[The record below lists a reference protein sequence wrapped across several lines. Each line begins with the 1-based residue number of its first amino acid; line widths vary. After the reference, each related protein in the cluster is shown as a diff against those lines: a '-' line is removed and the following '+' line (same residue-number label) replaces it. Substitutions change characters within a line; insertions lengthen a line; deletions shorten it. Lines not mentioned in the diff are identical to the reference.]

1 MVRTGVTAL
10 TLTLPTVSALITLSG
25 IIQPQI
31 TQEMRAFVSDLQI
44 IEINEKI
51 IADEIFLSV
60 QTTSPVAEILTS
72 TNFLN
77 LQKFANLSALRVDCV
92 AVDPAGFQ
100 SVNKRSFGKKR
111 LLLLDVD
118 STLIQEEVI
127 ELLAI
132 KAGAGA
138 EVERITAAAM
148 SGQIEFGAA
157 LDARVKLLAGLPETV
172 LEEVRQ
178 EITLTA
184 GARELIAALQKL
196 GHQVGIVSGG
206 FIDVIEP
213 LAKELNIDFIRANKL
228 EIIEGKL
235 TGRLEGTVIDRAG
248 KAQALCDFAKISTVE
263 IADTVAIGDGAND
276 IDMLKTA
283 GLGIAFNAKPI
294 LQSVADISLNSPNL
308 DCALYL
314 MGLSEAEI
322 ALI

>member
-1 MVRTGVTAL
+1 MAL

-25 IIQPQI
+25 TFQPQI
-31 TQEMRAFVSDLQI
+31 TQKMLAFLSAL
-44 IEINEKI
+44 EITEVTEKI
-51 IADEIFLSV
+51 IAGKLFLSV
-60 QTTSPVAEILTS
+60 KTTTPAAEILTS
-72 TNFLN
+72 ANFLN
-77 LQKFANLSALRVDCV
+77 LQKFANSSALTVDCV
-92 AVDPAGFQ
+92 TGENVVSH
-100 SVNKRSFGKKR
+100 SVNTRSIGKKR
-111 LLLLDVD
+111 LVLLDVD

-127 ELLAI
+127 ELLAN

-138 EVERITAAAM
+138 EVARITAAAM
-148 SGQIEFGAA
+148 SGQIEFAAA
-157 LDARVKLLAGLPETV
+157 LDARVKLLTGLPETV

-235 TGRLEGTVIDRAG
+235 TGRLEGSVIDRAG
-248 KAQALCDFAKISTVE
+248 KAQALRDFAKISDVE
-263 IADTVAIGDGAND
+263 IAETVAIGDGAND
-276 IDMLKTA
+276 LDMLKTT
-283 GLGIAFNAKPI
+283 GIGIAFNAKPI

>member
-1 MVRTGVTAL
+1 MLAFL
-10 TLTLPTVSALITLSG
+10 SALEITEV
-25 IIQPQI
+25 
-31 TQEMRAFVSDLQI
+31 T
-44 IEINEKI
+44 EKI
-51 IADEIFLSV
+51 MAGKLFLSV
-60 QTTSPVAEILTS
+60 KTTTPAAEILTS
-72 TNFLN
+72 ANFLN
-77 LQKFANLSALRVDCV
+77 LQKFANSSALTVDCV
-92 AVDPAGFQ
+92 TGENVVSH
-100 SVNKRSFGKKR
+100 SVNTRSIGKKR
-111 LLLLDVD
+111 LVLLDVD

-127 ELLAI
+127 ELLAN

-138 EVERITAAAM
+138 EVARITAAAM
-148 SGQIEFGAA
+148 SGQIEFAEA
-157 LDARVKLLAGLPETV
+157 LDARVKLLTGLPETV

-235 TGRLEGTVIDRAG
+235 TGRLEGSVIDRAG
-248 KAQALCDFAKISTVE
+248 KAQALRDFAKISDVE
-263 IADTVAIGDGAND
+263 IAETVAIGDGAND
-276 IDMLKTA
+276 IDMLKIA
-283 GLGIAFNAKPI
+283 GIGIAFNAKPI
-294 LQSVADISLNSPNL
+294 LQSVADISLNTPNL

>member
-1 MVRTGVTAL
+1 MTTL

-25 IIQPQI
+25 TFQPQI
-31 TQEMRAFVSDLQI
+31 TQKMLAFLSAL
-44 IEINEKI
+44 EITEVTEKI
-51 IADEIFLSV
+51 IAGKLFLSV
-60 QTTSPVAEILTS
+60 KTTTPAAEILTS
-72 TNFLN
+72 ANFLN
-77 LQKFANLSALRVDCV
+77 LQEFANSSALTVDCV
-92 AVDPAGFQ
+92 MGENVVSH
-100 SVNKRSFGKKR
+100 SVITRSIGKKR
-111 LLLLDVD
+111 LVLLDVD

-127 ELLAI
+127 ELLAN

-138 EVERITAAAM
+138 EVARITAAAM
-148 SGQIEFGAA
+148 SGQIEFAAA
-157 LDARVKLLAGLPETV
+157 LAARVKLLTGLPETV

-184 GARELIAALQKL
+184 GARELISVLQKL

-213 LAKELNIDFIRANKL
+213 LAKELLIDFIRANKL
-228 EIIEGKL
+228 EIMEGKL
-235 TGRLEGTVIDRAG
+235 TGRLEGSVIDRAG
-248 KAQALCDFAKISTVE
+248 KAQALRDFAKISDVE
-263 IADTVAIGDGAND
+263 IAETVAIGDGAND
-276 IDMLKTA
+276 IDMLKIA
-283 GLGIAFNAKPI
+283 GIGIAFNAKPI

>member
-1 MVRTGVTAL
+1 MAL

-25 IIQPQI
+25 TFQPQI
-31 TQEMRAFVSDLQI
+31 TQKMLAFLSAL
-44 IEINEKI
+44 EITEVTEKI
-51 IADEIFLSV
+51 MAGKLFLSV
-60 QTTSPVAEILTS
+60 KTTTPAAEILTS
-72 TNFLN
+72 ANFLN
-77 LQKFANLSALRVDCV
+77 LQKFANSSALTVDCV
-92 AVDPAGFQ
+92 TGENVVSH
-100 SVNKRSFGKKR
+100 SVNTRSIGKKR
-111 LLLLDVD
+111 LVLLDVD

-127 ELLAI
+127 ELLAN

-138 EVERITAAAM
+138 EVARITAAAM
-148 SGQIEFGAA
+148 SGQIEFAAA
-157 LDARVKLLAGLPETV
+157 LDARVKLLTGLPERV

-235 TGRLEGTVIDRAG
+235 TGRLEGSVIDRAG
-248 KAQALCDFAKISTVE
+248 KAQALRDFAKISDVE
-263 IADTVAIGDGAND
+263 IAETVAIGDGAND
-276 IDMLKTA
+276 IDMLKIA
-283 GLGIAFNAKPI
+283 GIGIAFNAKPI
-294 LQSVADISLNSPNL
+294 LQSVADISLNTPNL

>member
-1 MVRTGVTAL
+1 MAL
-10 TLTLPTVSALITLSG
+10 PLTLPTVSALITLSG
-25 IIQPQI
+25 TFQPQI
-31 TQEMRAFVSDLQI
+31 TQKMLAFLSAL
-44 IEINEKI
+44 EITEVTEKI
-51 IADEIFLSV
+51 MAGKLFLSV
-60 QTTSPVAEILTS
+60 KTTTPAAEILTS
-72 TNFLN
+72 ANFLN
-77 LQKFANLSALRVDCV
+77 LQKFANSSALTVDCV
-92 AVDPAGFQ
+92 TGENVVSH
-100 SVNKRSFGKKR
+100 SVNTRSIGKKR
-111 LLLLDVD
+111 LVLLDVD

-127 ELLAI
+127 ELLAN

-138 EVERITAAAM
+138 EVARITAAAM
-148 SGQIEFGAA
+148 SGQIEFAAA
-157 LDARVKLLAGLPETV
+157 LDARVKLLTGLPETV

-235 TGRLEGTVIDRAG
+235 TGRLEGSVIDRAG
-248 KAQALCDFAKISTVE
+248 KAQALRDFAKISDVE
-263 IADTVAIGDGAND
+263 IAETVAIGDGAND
-276 IDMLKTA
+276 LDMLKTA
-283 GLGIAFNAKPI
+283 GIGIAFNAKPI

>member
-1 MVRTGVTAL
+1 MAL

-25 IIQPQI
+25 TFQPQI
-31 TQEMRAFVSDLQI
+31 TQKMLAFLSAL
-44 IEINEKI
+44 EITEVTEKI
-51 IADEIFLSV
+51 MAGKLFLSV
-60 QTTSPVAEILTS
+60 KTTTPAAEILTS
-72 TNFLN
+72 ANFLN
-77 LQKFANLSALRVDCV
+77 LQKFANSSALTVDCV
-92 AVDPAGFQ
+92 TGENVVSH
-100 SVNKRSFGKKR
+100 SVNTRSIGKKR
-111 LLLLDVD
+111 LVLLDVD

-127 ELLAI
+127 ELLAN

-138 EVERITAAAM
+138 EVARITAAAM
-148 SGQIEFGAA
+148 SGQIEFAAA
-157 LDARVKLLAGLPETV
+157 LDARVKLLTGLPETV

-235 TGRLEGTVIDRAG
+235 TGRLEGSVIDRAG
-248 KAQALCDFAKISTVE
+248 KAQALRDFAKISDVE
-263 IADTVAIGDGAND
+263 IAETVAIGDGAND
-276 IDMLKTA
+276 LDMLKTA
-283 GLGIAFNAKPI
+283 GIGIAFNAKPI

>member
-1 MVRTGVTAL
+1 MAL

-25 IIQPQI
+25 TFQPQI
-31 TQEMRAFVSDLQI
+31 TQKMLAFLSAL
-44 IEINEKI
+44 EITEVTEKI
-51 IADEIFLSV
+51 IAGKLFLSV
-60 QTTSPVAEILTS
+60 KTTTPAAEILTS
-72 TNFLN
+72 ANFLN
-77 LQKFANLSALRVDCV
+77 LQKFANSSALTVDCV
-92 AVDPAGFQ
+92 TGENVVSH
-100 SVNKRSFGKKR
+100 SVNTRSIGKKR
-111 LLLLDVD
+111 LVLLDVD

-127 ELLAI
+127 ELLAN

-138 EVERITAAAM
+138 EVARITAAAM
-148 SGQIEFGAA
+148 SGQIEFAEA
-157 LDARVKLLAGLPETV
+157 LDARVKLLTGLPETV

-235 TGRLEGTVIDRAG
+235 TGRLEGSVIDRAG
-248 KAQALCDFAKISTVE
+248 KAQALRDFAKISDVE
-263 IADTVAIGDGAND
+263 IAETVAIGDGAND
-276 IDMLKTA
+276 LDMLKTA
-283 GLGIAFNAKPI
+283 GIGIAFNAKPI

>member
-1 MVRTGVTAL
+1 MLAFL
-10 TLTLPTVSALITLSG
+10 SALEITEV
-25 IIQPQI
+25 
-31 TQEMRAFVSDLQI
+31 T
-44 IEINEKI
+44 EKI
-51 IADEIFLSV
+51 MAGKLFLSV
-60 QTTSPVAEILTS
+60 KTTTPAAEILTS
-72 TNFLN
+72 ANFLN
-77 LQKFANLSALRVDCV
+77 LQKFANSSALTVDCV
-92 AVDPAGFQ
+92 TGENVVSH
-100 SVNKRSFGKKR
+100 SVNTRSIGKKR
-111 LLLLDVD
+111 LVLLDVD

-127 ELLAI
+127 ELLAN

-138 EVERITAAAM
+138 EVARITAAAM
-148 SGQIEFGAA
+148 SGQIEFAEA
-157 LDARVKLLAGLPETV
+157 LDARVKLLTGLPETV

-184 GARELIAALQKL
+184 GARELISALQKL

-235 TGRLEGTVIDRAG
+235 TGRLEGSVIDRAG
-248 KAQALCDFAKISTVE
+248 KAQALRDFAKILDVE
-263 IADTVAIGDGAND
+263 IAETVAIGDGAND
-276 IDMLKTA
+276 IDMLKIA
-283 GLGIAFNAKPI
+283 GIGIAFNAKPI
-294 LQSVADISLNSPNL
+294 LQSVADISLNTPNL

>member
-1 MVRTGVTAL
+1 MAL
-10 TLTLPTVSALITLSG
+10 PLTLPTVSALITLSG
-25 IIQPQI
+25 TFQPQI
-31 TQEMRAFVSDLQI
+31 TQKMLAFLSAL
-44 IEINEKI
+44 EITEVTEKI
-51 IADEIFLSV
+51 MAGKLFLSV
-60 QTTSPVAEILTS
+60 KTTTPAAEILTS
-72 TNFLN
+72 ANFLN
-77 LQKFANLSALRVDCV
+77 LQKFANSSALTVDCV
-92 AVDPAGFQ
+92 TGENVVSH
-100 SVNKRSFGKKR
+100 SVNTRSIGKKR
-111 LLLLDVD
+111 LVLLDVD

-127 ELLAI
+127 ELLAN

-138 EVERITAAAM
+138 EVARITAAAM
-148 SGQIEFGAA
+148 SGQIEFAAA
-157 LDARVKLLAGLPETV
+157 LDARVKLLTGLPETV

-235 TGRLEGTVIDRAG
+235 TGRLEGSVIDRAG
-248 KAQALCDFAKISTVE
+248 KAQALRDFAKISAVE
-263 IADTVAIGDGAND
+263 IAETVAIGDGAND
-276 IDMLKTA
+276 IDMLKIA
-283 GLGIAFNAKPI
+283 GIGIAFNAKPI
-294 LQSVADISLNSPNL
+294 LQSVADISLNTPNL

>member
-1 MVRTGVTAL
+1 MAL
-10 TLTLPTVSALITLSG
+10 PLTLPTVSALITLSG
-25 IIQPQI
+25 TFQPQI
-31 TQEMRAFVSDLQI
+31 TQKMLAFLSAL
-44 IEINEKI
+44 EITEVTEKI
-51 IADEIFLSV
+51 IAGKLFLSV
-60 QTTSPVAEILTS
+60 KTTTPAAEILTS
-72 TNFLN
+72 ANFLN
-77 LQKFANLSALRVDCV
+77 LQKFANSSALTVDCV
-92 AVDPAGFQ
+92 TGENVVSH
-100 SVNKRSFGKKR
+100 SVNTRSIGKKR
-111 LLLLDVD
+111 LVLLDVD

-127 ELLAI
+127 ELLAN

-138 EVERITAAAM
+138 EVARITAAAM
-148 SGQIEFGAA
+148 SGQIEFAAA
-157 LDARVKLLAGLPETV
+157 LDARVKLLTGLPETV

-235 TGRLEGTVIDRAG
+235 TGRLEGSVIDRAG
-248 KAQALCDFAKISTVE
+248 KAQALRDFAKISAVE
-263 IADTVAIGDGAND
+263 IPETVAIGDGAND
-276 IDMLKTA
+276 IDMLKIA
-283 GLGIAFNAKPI
+283 GIGIAFNAKPI
-294 LQSVADISLNSPNL
+294 LQSVADISLNTPNL

>member
-1 MVRTGVTAL
+1 MAL

-25 IIQPQI
+25 TFQPQI
-31 TQEMRAFVSDLQI
+31 TQKMLAFLSAL
-44 IEINEKI
+44 EITEVTEKI
-51 IADEIFLSV
+51 IAGKLFLSV
-60 QTTSPVAEILTS
+60 KTTTPAAEILTS
-72 TNFLN
+72 ANFLN
-77 LQKFANLSALRVDCV
+77 LQKFANSSALTVDCV
-92 AVDPAGFQ
+92 TGENVVSH
-100 SVNKRSFGKKR
+100 SVNTRSIGKKR
-111 LLLLDVD
+111 LVLLDVD

-127 ELLAI
+127 ELLAN

-138 EVERITAAAM
+138 EVARITAAAM
-148 SGQIEFGAA
+148 SGQIEFAAA
-157 LDARVKLLAGLPETV
+157 LDARVKLLTGLPETV

-184 GARELIAALQKL
+184 GARELISALQKL

-235 TGRLEGTVIDRAG
+235 TGRLEGSVIDRAG
-248 KAQALCDFAKISTVE
+248 KAQALRDFAKISDVE
-263 IADTVAIGDGAND
+263 IAETVAIGDGAND
-276 IDMLKTA
+276 IDMLKIA
-283 GLGIAFNAKPI
+283 GIGIAFNAKPI
-294 LQSVADISLNSPNL
+294 LQSVADISLNTPNL

>member
-1 MVRTGVTAL
+1 MAL
-10 TLTLPTVSALITLSG
+10 PLTLPTVSALITLSG
-25 IIQPQI
+25 TFQPQI
-31 TQEMRAFVSDLQI
+31 TQKMLAFLSAL
-44 IEINEKI
+44 EITEVTEKI
-51 IADEIFLSV
+51 MAGKLFLSV
-60 QTTSPVAEILTS
+60 KTTTPAAEILTS
-72 TNFLN
+72 ANFLN
-77 LQKFANLSALRVDCV
+77 LQKFANSSALTVDCV
-92 AVDPAGFQ
+92 TGENVVSH
-100 SVNKRSFGKKR
+100 SVNTRSIGKKR
-111 LLLLDVD
+111 LVLLDVD

-127 ELLAI
+127 ELLAN

-138 EVERITAAAM
+138 EVARITAAAM
-148 SGQIEFGAA
+148 SGQIEFAAA
-157 LDARVKLLAGLPETV
+157 LDARVKLLTGLPETV

-235 TGRLEGTVIDRAG
+235 TGRLEGSVIDRAG
-248 KAQALCDFAKISTVE
+248 KAQALRDFAKISDVE
-263 IADTVAIGDGAND
+263 IAETVAIGDGAND
-276 IDMLKTA
+276 LDMLKTA
-283 GLGIAFNAKPI
+283 GIGIAFNAKPI
-294 LQSVADISLNSPNL
+294 LQSVADISLNTPNL

>member
-1 MVRTGVTAL
+1 MAL
-10 TLTLPTVSALITLSG
+10 PLTLPTVSALITLSG
-25 IIQPQI
+25 TFQPQI
-31 TQEMRAFVSDLQI
+31 TQKMLAFLSAL
-44 IEINEKI
+44 EITEVTEKI
-51 IADEIFLSV
+51 MAGKLFLSV
-60 QTTSPVAEILTS
+60 KTTTPAAEILTS
-72 TNFLN
+72 ANFLN
-77 LQKFANLSALRVDCV
+77 LQKFANSSALTVDCV
-92 AVDPAGFQ
+92 TGENVVSH
-100 SVNKRSFGKKR
+100 SVNTRSIGKKR
-111 LLLLDVD
+111 LVLLDVD

-127 ELLAI
+127 ELLAN

-138 EVERITAAAM
+138 EVARITAAAM
-148 SGQIEFGAA
+148 SGQIEFAAA
-157 LDARVKLLAGLPETV
+157 LDARVKLLTGLPETV

-235 TGRLEGTVIDRAG
+235 TGRLEGSVIDRAG
-248 KAQALCDFAKISTVE
+248 KAQALRDFAKISDVE
-263 IADTVAIGDGAND
+263 IAETVAIGDGAND
-276 IDMLKTA
+276 IDMLKIA
-283 GLGIAFNAKPI
+283 GIGIAFNAKPI
-294 LQSVADISLNSPNL
+294 LQSVADISLNTPNL

>member
-1 MVRTGVTAL
+1 MAL
-10 TLTLPTVSALITLSG
+10 PLTLPTVSALITLSG
-25 IIQPQI
+25 TFQPQI
-31 TQEMRAFVSDLQI
+31 TQKMLAFLSAL
-44 IEINEKI
+44 EITEVTEKI
-51 IADEIFLSV
+51 IAGKLFLSV
-60 QTTSPVAEILTS
+60 KTTTPAAEILTS
-72 TNFLN
+72 ANFLN
-77 LQKFANLSALRVDCV
+77 LQKFANSSALTVDCV
-92 AVDPAGFQ
+92 TGENVVSH
-100 SVNKRSFGKKR
+100 SVNTRSIGKKR
-111 LLLLDVD
+111 LVLLDVD

-127 ELLAI
+127 ELLAN

-138 EVERITAAAM
+138 EVARITAAAM
-148 SGQIEFGAA
+148 SGQIEFAAA
-157 LDARVKLLAGLPETV
+157 LDARVKLLTGLPETV

-235 TGRLEGTVIDRAG
+235 TGRLEGSVIDRAG
-248 KAQALCDFAKISTVE
+248 KAQALRDFAKISDVE
-263 IADTVAIGDGAND
+263 IAETVAIGDGAND
-276 IDMLKTA
+276 IDMLKIA
-283 GLGIAFNAKPI
+283 GIGIAFNAKPI
-294 LQSVADISLNSPNL
+294 LQSVADISLNTPNL

>member
-1 MVRTGVTAL
+1 MTTL

-25 IIQPQI
+25 TFQPQI
-31 TQEMRAFVSDLQI
+31 TQKMLAFLSAL
-44 IEINEKI
+44 EITEVTEKI
-51 IADEIFLSV
+51 IAGKLFLSV
-60 QTTSPVAEILTS
+60 KTTTPAAEILTS
-72 TNFLN
+72 ANFSN
-77 LQKFANLSALRVDCV
+77 LQEFANSSALTVDCV
-92 AVDPAGFQ
+92 MGENVVSH
-100 SVNKRSFGKKR
+100 SVITRSIGKKR
-111 LLLLDVD
+111 LVLLDVD

-127 ELLAI
+127 ELLAN

-138 EVERITAAAM
+138 EVARITAAAM
-148 SGQIEFGAA
+148 SGQIEFAAA
-157 LDARVKLLAGLPETV
+157 LAARVKLLTGLPETV

-184 GARELIAALQKL
+184 GARELISVLQKL

-213 LAKELNIDFIRANKL
+213 LAKELLIDFIRANKL

-235 TGRLEGTVIDRAG
+235 TGRLEGSVIDRAG
-248 KAQALCDFAKISTVE
+248 KAQALRDFAKISDVE
-263 IADTVAIGDGAND
+263 IAETVAIGDGAND
-276 IDMLKTA
+276 IDMLKIA
-283 GLGIAFNAKPI
+283 GIGIAFNAKPI
-294 LQSVADISLNSPNL
+294 LQSVADISLNSPSL

>member
-1 MVRTGVTAL
+1 MAL

-25 IIQPQI
+25 TFQPQI
-31 TQEMRAFVSDLQI
+31 TQKMLAFLSAL
-44 IEINEKI
+44 EITEVTEKI
-51 IADEIFLSV
+51 IAGKLFLSV
-60 QTTSPVAEILTS
+60 KTTTPAAEILTS
-72 TNFLN
+72 ANFLN
-77 LQKFANLSALRVDCV
+77 LQKFANSSALTVDCV
-92 AVDPAGFQ
+92 TGENVVSH
-100 SVNKRSFGKKR
+100 SVNTRSIGKKR
-111 LLLLDVD
+111 LVLLDVD

-127 ELLAI
+127 ELLAN

-138 EVERITAAAM
+138 EVARITAAAM
-148 SGQIEFGAA
+148 SGQIEFAAA
-157 LDARVKLLAGLPETV
+157 LDARVKLLTGLPETV

-184 GARELIAALQKL
+184 GARELISALQKL

-235 TGRLEGTVIDRAG
+235 TGRLEGSVIDRAG
-248 KAQALCDFAKISTVE
+248 KAQALRDFAKISDVE
-263 IADTVAIGDGAND
+263 IAETVAIGDGAND
-276 IDMLKTA
+276 LDMLKTA
-283 GLGIAFNAKPI
+283 GIGIAFNAKPI

>member
-1 MVRTGVTAL
+1 MAL
-10 TLTLPTVSALITLSG
+10 PLTLPTVSALITLSG
-25 IIQPQI
+25 TFQPQI
-31 TQEMRAFVSDLQI
+31 TQKMLAFLSAL
-44 IEINEKI
+44 EITEVTEKI
-51 IADEIFLSV
+51 MAGKLFLSV
-60 QTTSPVAEILTS
+60 KTTTPAAEILTS
-72 TNFLN
+72 ANFLN
-77 LQKFANLSALRVDCV
+77 LQKFANSSALTVDCV
-92 AVDPAGFQ
+92 TGENVVSH
-100 SVNKRSFGKKR
+100 SVNTRSIGKKR
-111 LLLLDVD
+111 LVLLDVD

-127 ELLAI
+127 ELLAN

-138 EVERITAAAM
+138 EVARITAAAM
-148 SGQIEFGAA
+148 SGQIEFAAA
-157 LDARVKLLAGLPETV
+157 LDARVKLLTGLPETV

-184 GARELIAALQKL
+184 GARELISALQKL

-235 TGRLEGTVIDRAG
+235 TGRLEGSVIDRAG
-248 KAQALCDFAKISTVE
+248 KAQALRDFAKISDVE
-263 IADTVAIGDGAND
+263 IAETVAIGDGAND
-276 IDMLKTA
+276 IDMLKIA
-283 GLGIAFNAKPI
+283 GIGIAFNAKPI
-294 LQSVADISLNSPNL
+294 LQSVADISLNTPNL

>member
-1 MVRTGVTAL
+1 MAL

-25 IIQPQI
+25 TFQPQI
-31 TQEMRAFVSDLQI
+31 TQKMLAFLSAL
-44 IEINEKI
+44 EITEVTEKI
-51 IADEIFLSV
+51 IAGKLFLSV
-60 QTTSPVAEILTS
+60 KTTTPAAEILTS
-72 TNFLN
+72 ANFLN
-77 LQKFANLSALRVDCV
+77 LQKFANSSALTVDCV
-92 AVDPAGFQ
+92 TGENVVSH
-100 SVNKRSFGKKR
+100 SVNTRSIGKKR
-111 LLLLDVD
+111 LVLLDVD

-127 ELLAI
+127 ELLAN

-138 EVERITAAAM
+138 EVARITAAAM
-148 SGQIEFGAA
+148 SGQIEFAEA
-157 LDARVKLLAGLPETV
+157 LDARVKLLTGLPETV

-184 GARELIAALQKL
+184 GARELISALQKL

-235 TGRLEGTVIDRAG
+235 TGRLEGSVIDRAG
-248 KAQALCDFAKISTVE
+248 KAQALRDFAKISDVE
-263 IADTVAIGDGAND
+263 IAETVAIGDGAND
-276 IDMLKTA
+276 IDMLKIA
-283 GLGIAFNAKPI
+283 GIGIAFNAKPI
-294 LQSVADISLNSPNL
+294 LQSVADISLNTPNL

>member
-1 MVRTGVTAL
+1 MLAFL
-10 TLTLPTVSALITLSG
+10 SAL
-25 IIQPQI
+25 
-31 TQEMRAFVSDLQI
+31 
-44 IEINEKI
+44 EIAEVTEKI
-51 IADEIFLSV
+51 IAGKLFLSV
-60 QTTSPVAEILTS
+60 KTTTPAAKILTS
-72 TNFLN
+72 ANFLN
-77 LQKFANLSALRVDCV
+77 LQKFANSSALTVDCV
-92 AVDPAGFQ
+92 TGENVVSH
-100 SVNKRSFGKKR
+100 SVNTRSIGKKR
-111 LLLLDVD
+111 LVLLDVD

-172 LEEVRQ
+172 LKEVRQ

-213 LAKELNIDFIRANKL
+213 LAKELLIDFIRANKL

-248 KAQALCDFAKISTVE
+248 KAQALCDFAKISAVE
-263 IADTVAIGDGAND
+263 IPETVAIGDGAND
-276 IDMLKTA
+276 IDMLKIA
-283 GLGIAFNAKPI
+283 GIGIAFNAKPI

>member
-1 MVRTGVTAL
+1 MAL

-25 IIQPQI
+25 TFQPQI
-31 TQEMRAFVSDLQI
+31 TQKMLAFLSAL
-44 IEINEKI
+44 EITEVTEKI
-51 IADEIFLSV
+51 MAGKLFLSV
-60 QTTSPVAEILTS
+60 KTTTPAAEILTS
-72 TNFLN
+72 ANFLN
-77 LQKFANLSALRVDCV
+77 LQKFANSSALTVDCV
-92 AVDPAGFQ
+92 TGENVVSH
-100 SVNKRSFGKKR
+100 SVNTRSIGKKR
-111 LLLLDVD
+111 LVLLDVD

-127 ELLAI
+127 ELLAN

-138 EVERITAAAM
+138 EVARITAAAM
-148 SGQIEFGAA
+148 SGQIEFAAA
-157 LDARVKLLAGLPETV
+157 LDARVKLLTGLPETV

-235 TGRLEGTVIDRAG
+235 TGRLEGSVIDRAG
-248 KAQALCDFAKISTVE
+248 KAQALRDFAKISDVE
-263 IADTVAIGDGAND
+263 IAETVAIGDGAND
-276 IDMLKTA
+276 LDMLKTA
-283 GLGIAFNAKPI
+283 GIGIAFNAKPI
-294 LQSVADISLNSPNL
+294 LQSVADISLNTPNL

>member
-1 MVRTGVTAL
+1 MAL
-10 TLTLPTVSALITLSG
+10 PLTLPTVSALITLSG
-25 IIQPQI
+25 TFQPQI
-31 TQEMRAFVSDLQI
+31 TQKMLAFLSAL
-44 IEINEKI
+44 EITEVTEKI
-51 IADEIFLSV
+51 IAGKLFLSV
-60 QTTSPVAEILTS
+60 KTTTPAAEILTS
-72 TNFLN
+72 ANFLN
-77 LQKFANLSALRVDCV
+77 LQKFANSSALTVDCV
-92 AVDPAGFQ
+92 TGENVVSH
-100 SVNKRSFGKKR
+100 SVNTRSIGKKR
-111 LLLLDVD
+111 LVLLDVD

-127 ELLAI
+127 ELLAN

-138 EVERITAAAM
+138 EVARITAAAM
-148 SGQIEFGAA
+148 SGQIEFAAA
-157 LDARVKLLAGLPETV
+157 LDARVKLLTGLPETV

-235 TGRLEGTVIDRAG
+235 TGRLEGSVIDRAG
-248 KAQALCDFAKISTVE
+248 KAQALRDFAKISDVE
-263 IADTVAIGDGAND
+263 IAETVAIGDGAND
-276 IDMLKTA
+276 LDMLKTA
-283 GLGIAFNAKPI
+283 GIGIAFNAKPI

>member
-1 MVRTGVTAL
+1 MAL
-10 TLTLPTVSALITLSG
+10 PLTLPTVSALITLSG
-25 IIQPQI
+25 TFQPQI
-31 TQEMRAFVSDLQI
+31 TQKMLAFLSAL
-44 IEINEKI
+44 EITEVTEKI
-51 IADEIFLSV
+51 MAGKLFLSV
-60 QTTSPVAEILTS
+60 KTTTPAAEILTS
-72 TNFLN
+72 ANFLN
-77 LQKFANLSALRVDCV
+77 LQKFANSSALTVDCV
-92 AVDPAGFQ
+92 TGENVVSH
-100 SVNKRSFGKKR
+100 SVNTRSIGKKR
-111 LLLLDVD
+111 LVLLDVD

-127 ELLAI
+127 ELLAN

-138 EVERITAAAM
+138 EVARITAAAM
-148 SGQIEFGAA
+148 SGQIEFAEA
-157 LDARVKLLAGLPETV
+157 LDARVKLLTGLPETV

-184 GARELIAALQKL
+184 GARELISALQKL

-235 TGRLEGTVIDRAG
+235 TGRLEGSVIDRAG
-248 KAQALCDFAKISTVE
+248 KAQALRDFAKISDVE
-263 IADTVAIGDGAND
+263 IAETVAIGDGAND
-276 IDMLKTA
+276 IDMLKIA
-283 GLGIAFNAKPI
+283 GIGIAFNAKPI
-294 LQSVADISLNSPNL
+294 LQSVADISLNTPNL

>member
-1 MVRTGVTAL
+1 MAL

-25 IIQPQI
+25 TFQPQI
-31 TQEMRAFVSDLQI
+31 TQKMLAFLSAL
-44 IEINEKI
+44 EITEVTEKI
-51 IADEIFLSV
+51 IAGKLFLSV
-60 QTTSPVAEILTS
+60 KTTTPAAEILTS
-72 TNFLN
+72 ANFLN
-77 LQKFANLSALRVDCV
+77 LQKFANSSALTVDCV
-92 AVDPAGFQ
+92 TGENVVSH
-100 SVNKRSFGKKR
+100 SVNTRSIGKKR
-111 LLLLDVD
+111 LVLLDVD

-127 ELLAI
+127 ELLAN

-138 EVERITAAAM
+138 EVARITAAAM
-148 SGQIEFGAA
+148 SGQIEFAAA
-157 LDARVKLLAGLPETV
+157 LDARVKLLTGLPETV

-235 TGRLEGTVIDRAG
+235 TGRLEGSVIDRAG
-248 KAQALCDFAKISTVE
+248 KAQALRDFAKISAVE
-263 IADTVAIGDGAND
+263 IPETVAIGDGAND
-276 IDMLKTA
+276 IDMLKIA
-283 GLGIAFNAKPI
+283 GIGIAFNAKPI

>member
-1 MVRTGVTAL
+1 MTAL

-25 IIQPQI
+25 TAKPLI
-31 TQEMRAFVSDLQI
+31 TQKMLTLLNAL
-44 IEINEKI
+44 EITEVTEKT
-51 IADEIFLSV
+51 IAGEIFLSV
-60 QTTSPVAEILTS
+60 QTTSPVVEILAS

-77 LQKFANLSALRVDCV
+77 LQKFANHSALKVDCV
-92 AVDPAGFQ
+92 AVDSTEFR
-100 SVNKRSFGKKR
+100 SINTRSFGKKR

-127 ELLAI
+127 ELLAN

-138 EVERITAAAM
+138 EVARVTAAAM
-148 SGQIEFGAA
+148 SGQLEFTAA

-172 LEEVRQ
+172 LAEVRK

-184 GARELIAALQKL
+184 GARELILALQKL

-213 LAKELNIDFIRANKL
+213 LAKELHIDFIRANKL
-228 EIIEGKL
+228 EIIDQKL

-248 KAQALCDFAKISTVE
+248 KAQALRDFAN
-263 IADTVAIGDGAND
+263 IAGVDIAETVAIGDGAND
-276 IDMLKTA
+276 LDMLNIA
-283 GLGIAFNAKPI
+283 GIGIAFNAKPI
-294 LQSVADISLNSPNL
+294 LRSVADISLNSPHL

>member
-1 MVRTGVTAL
+1 MAL

-25 IIQPQI
+25 TFQPQI
-31 TQEMRAFVSDLQI
+31 TQKMLAFLSAL
-44 IEINEKI
+44 EITEVTEKI
-51 IADEIFLSV
+51 IAGKLFLSV
-60 QTTSPVAEILTS
+60 KTTTPAAEILTS
-72 TNFLN
+72 ANFLN
-77 LQKFANLSALRVDCV
+77 LQKFANSSALTVDCV
-92 AVDPAGFQ
+92 TGENVVSH
-100 SVNKRSFGKKR
+100 SVNTRSIGKKR
-111 LLLLDVD
+111 LVLLDVD

-127 ELLAI
+127 ELLAN

-138 EVERITAAAM
+138 EVARITAAAM
-148 SGQIEFGAA
+148 SGQIEFAAA
-157 LDARVKLLAGLPETV
+157 LDARVKLLTGLPETV

-184 GARELIAALQKL
+184 GARELISALQKL

-235 TGRLEGTVIDRAG
+235 TGRLEGSVIDRAG
-248 KAQALCDFAKISTVE
+248 KAQALRDFAKISDVE
-263 IADTVAIGDGAND
+263 IAETVAIGDGAND
-276 IDMLKTA
+276 LDMLKTA
-283 GLGIAFNAKPI
+283 GIGIAFNAKPI
-294 LQSVADISLNSPNL
+294 LQSVADISLNTPNL

>member
-1 MVRTGVTAL
+1 MAL

-25 IIQPQI
+25 TFQPQI
-31 TQEMRAFVSDLQI
+31 TQKMLAFLSAL
-44 IEINEKI
+44 EITEVTEKI
-51 IADEIFLSV
+51 IAGKLFLSV
-60 QTTSPVAEILTS
+60 KTTTPAAEILTS
-72 TNFLN
+72 ANFLN
-77 LQKFANLSALRVDCV
+77 LQKFANSSALTVDCV
-92 AVDPAGFQ
+92 TGENVVSH
-100 SVNKRSFGKKR
+100 SVNTRSIGKKR
-111 LLLLDVD
+111 LVLLDVD

-127 ELLAI
+127 ELLAN

-138 EVERITAAAM
+138 EVARITAAAM
-148 SGQIEFGAA
+148 SGQIEFAAA
-157 LDARVKLLAGLPETV
+157 LDARVKLLTGLPETV

-213 LAKELNIDFIRANKL
+213 LAKELLIDFIRANKL
-228 EIIEGKL
+228 EIMEGKL
-235 TGRLEGTVIDRAG
+235 TGRLEGSVIDRAG
-248 KAQALCDFAKISTVE
+248 KAQALRDFAKILDVE
-263 IADTVAIGDGAND
+263 IAETVAIGDGAND
-276 IDMLKTA
+276 IDMLKIA
-283 GLGIAFNAKPI
+283 GIGIAFNAKPI
-294 LQSVADISLNSPNL
+294 LQSVADISLNTPNL

>member
-1 MVRTGVTAL
+1 MAL

-25 IIQPQI
+25 TFQPQI
-31 TQEMRAFVSDLQI
+31 TQKMLAFLSAL
-44 IEINEKI
+44 EITEVTEKI
-51 IADEIFLSV
+51 IAGKLFLSV
-60 QTTSPVAEILTS
+60 KTTTPAAEILTS
-72 TNFLN
+72 ANFLN
-77 LQKFANLSALRVDCV
+77 LQKFANSSALTVDCV
-92 AVDPAGFQ
+92 TGENVVSH
-100 SVNKRSFGKKR
+100 SVNTRSIGKKR
-111 LLLLDVD
+111 LVLLDVD

-127 ELLAI
+127 ELLAN

-138 EVERITAAAM
+138 EVARITAAAM
-148 SGQIEFGAA
+148 SGQIEFAAA
-157 LDARVKLLAGLPETV
+157 LDARVKLLTGLPETV

-184 GARELIAALQKL
+184 GARELISALQKL

-235 TGRLEGTVIDRAG
+235 TGRLEGSVIDRAG
-248 KAQALCDFAKISTVE
+248 KAQALRDFAKISAVE
-263 IADTVAIGDGAND
+263 IAETVAIGDGAND
-276 IDMLKTA
+276 LDMLKTA
-283 GLGIAFNAKPI
+283 GIGIAFNAKPI
-294 LQSVADISLNSPNL
+294 LQSVADISLNTPNL

>member
-1 MVRTGVTAL
+1 MTAL

-25 IIQPQI
+25 TAQPRI
-31 TQEMRAFVSDLQI
+31 TQKMLAFVSDLQI
-44 IEINEKI
+44 IEVNEKI
-51 IADEIFLSV
+51 ITEEIFLSV
-60 QTTSPVAEILTS
+60 QTTSPAAEILTS
-72 TNFLN
+72 TNYLN

-92 AVDPAGFQ
+92 AVDPVVSR
-100 SVNKRSFGKKR
+100 SVNARSIGKKR

-127 ELLAI
+127 ELLAN

-148 SGQIEFGAA
+148 SGQIEFGEA

-172 LEEVRQ
+172 LTEVRK

-184 GARELIAALQKL
+184 GARELISALQGL

-213 LAKELNIDFIRANKL
+213 LARELLIDFIRANKL
-228 EIIEGKL
+228 EIIDGKL
-235 TGRLEGTVIDRAG
+235 TGRLEGSVIDRAG
-248 KAQALCDFAKISTVE
+248 KSQALRDFAKISEVE
-263 IADTVAIGDGAND
+263 IAGTVAIGDGAND
-276 IDMLKTA
+276 IDMLKIA
-283 GLGIAFNAKPI
+283 GIGIAFNAKPV
-294 LQSVADISLNSPNL
+294 LQSVADISLNSPHL

>member
-1 MVRTGVTAL
+1 MAL

-25 IIQPQI
+25 TFQPQI
-31 TQEMRAFVSDLQI
+31 TQKMLAFLSAL
-44 IEINEKI
+44 EITEVTEKI
-51 IADEIFLSV
+51 IAGKLFLSV
-60 QTTSPVAEILTS
+60 KTTTPAAEILTS
-72 TNFLN
+72 ANFLN
-77 LQKFANLSALRVDCV
+77 LQKFANSSALTVDCV
-92 AVDPAGFQ
+92 TGENVVSH
-100 SVNKRSFGKKR
+100 SVNTRSIGKKR
-111 LLLLDVD
+111 LVLLDVD

-127 ELLAI
+127 ELLAN

-138 EVERITAAAM
+138 EVARITAAAM
-148 SGQIEFGAA
+148 SGQIEFAAA
-157 LDARVKLLAGLPETV
+157 LDARVKLLTGLPETV

-213 LAKELNIDFIRANKL
+213 LAKELLIDFIRANKL
-228 EIIEGKL
+228 EIMDGKL
-235 TGRLEGTVIDRAG
+235 TGRLEGSVIDRAG
-248 KAQALCDFAKISTVE
+248 KAQALRDFAKISDVE
-263 IADTVAIGDGAND
+263 IAETVAIGDGAND
-276 IDMLKTA
+276 IDMLKIA
-283 GLGIAFNAKPI
+283 GIGIAFNAKPI
-294 LQSVADISLNSPNL
+294 LQSVADISLNTPNL

>member
-1 MVRTGVTAL
+1 ML
-10 TLTLPTVSALITLSG
+10 TFLSALEITEV
-25 IIQPQI
+25 
-31 TQEMRAFVSDLQI
+31 T
-44 IEINEKI
+44 EKI
-51 IADEIFLSV
+51 IAGKLFLSV
-60 QTTSPVAEILTS
+60 KTTTPAAEILTS
-72 TNFLN
+72 ANFLN
-77 LQKFANLSALRVDCV
+77 LQKFANSSALTVDCV
-92 AVDPAGFQ
+92 TGENVVSH
-100 SVNKRSFGKKR
+100 SVNTRSIGKKR
-111 LLLLDVD
+111 LVLLDVD

-127 ELLAI
+127 ELLAN

-138 EVERITAAAM
+138 EVARITAAAM
-148 SGQIEFGAA
+148 SGQIEFAEA
-157 LDARVKLLAGLPETV
+157 LDARVKLLTGLPETV

-213 LAKELNIDFIRANKL
+213 LAKELNIDFIRANNL

-235 TGRLEGTVIDRAG
+235 TGRLEGSVIDRAG
-248 KAQALCDFAKISTVE
+248 KAQALRDFAKISDVE
-263 IADTVAIGDGAND
+263 IAETVAIGDGAND
-276 IDMLKTA
+276 IDMLKIA
-283 GLGIAFNAKPI
+283 GIGIAFNAKPI

>member
-1 MVRTGVTAL
+1 MLAFL
-10 TLTLPTVSALITLSG
+10 SALEITEV
-25 IIQPQI
+25 
-31 TQEMRAFVSDLQI
+31 T
-44 IEINEKI
+44 EKI
-51 IADEIFLSV
+51 IAGKLFLSV
-60 QTTSPVAEILTS
+60 KTTTPAAEILTS
-72 TNFLN
+72 ANFLN
-77 LQKFANLSALRVDCV
+77 LQKFANSSALTVDSV
-92 AVDPAGFQ
+92 TGENVVSH
-100 SVNKRSFGKKR
+100 SVNTRSIGKKR
-111 LLLLDVD
+111 LVLLDVD

-127 ELLAI
+127 ELLAN

-138 EVERITAAAM
+138 EVARITAAAM
-148 SGQIEFGAA
+148 SGQIEFAEA
-157 LDARVKLLAGLPETV
+157 LDARVKLLTGLPETV

-235 TGRLEGTVIDRAG
+235 TGRLEGSVIDRAG
-248 KAQALCDFAKISTVE
+248 KAQALRDFAKISDVE
-263 IADTVAIGDGAND
+263 IAETVAIGDGAND
-276 IDMLKTA
+276 IDMLKIA
-283 GLGIAFNAKPI
+283 GIGIAFNAKPI
-294 LQSVADISLNSPNL
+294 LQSVADISLNTPNL

>member
-1 MVRTGVTAL
+1 MVTAL

-25 IIQPQI
+25 TAQPQI
-31 TQEMRAFVSDLQI
+31 TQKMLAFVSDLQI
-44 IEINEKI
+44 IEVNEKI
-51 IADEIFLSV
+51 ITGEIFLSV
-60 QTTSPVAEILTS
+60 QTTSPAAEILTS
-72 TNFLN
+72 TSFLN
-77 LQKFANLSALRVDCV
+77 LQKFAHLSALRVDCV
-92 AVDPAGFQ
+92 AVDSAEFR

-127 ELLAI
+127 ELLAN

-138 EVERITAAAM
+138 EVEQITAAAM
-148 SGQIEFGAA
+148 SGQLEFAAA

-172 LEEVRQ
+172 LTEVQ
-178 EITLTA
+178 KEITLTA
-184 GARELIAALQKL
+184 GARELISALQEL

-213 LAKELNIDFIRANKL
+213 LARELLIDFIRANKL
-228 EIIEGKL
+228 EIIDGKL

-248 KAQALCDFAKISTVE
+248 KAQALRDFAKISGVE
-263 IADTVAIGDGAND
+263 IAGTVAIGDGAND
-276 IDMLKTA
+276 IDMLKIA
-283 GLGIAFNAKPI
+283 GIGIAFNAKPI
-294 LQSVADISLNSPNL
+294 LQSVADISLNSPHL

>member
-1 MVRTGVTAL
+1 MAL

-25 IIQPQI
+25 TFQPQI
-31 TQEMRAFVSDLQI
+31 TQKMLAFLSAL
-44 IEINEKI
+44 EITEVTEKI
-51 IADEIFLSV
+51 IAGKLFLSV
-60 QTTSPVAEILTS
+60 KTTTPAAEILTS
-72 TNFLN
+72 ANFLN
-77 LQKFANLSALRVDCV
+77 LQKFANSSALTVDCV
-92 AVDPAGFQ
+92 TGENVVSH
-100 SVNKRSFGKKR
+100 SVNTRSIGKKR
-111 LLLLDVD
+111 LVLLDVD

-127 ELLAI
+127 ELLAN

-138 EVERITAAAM
+138 EVARITAAAM
-148 SGQIEFGAA
+148 SGQIEFAAA
-157 LDARVKLLAGLPETV
+157 LDARVKLLTGLPETV

-235 TGRLEGTVIDRAG
+235 TGRLEGSVIDRAG
-248 KAQALCDFAKISTVE
+248 KAQALRDFAKISDVE
-263 IADTVAIGDGAND
+263 IAETVAIGDGAND
-276 IDMLKTA
+276 LDMLKTA
-283 GLGIAFNAKPI
+283 GIGIAFNAKPI